1 MASSKVTLTTGR
13 CFPSWLQTLL
23 LSGINRPSPRRNLGE
38 PGGDAGAHDFGL
50 AHLDVDRGRLFL
62 AFIVD
67 DAEAGLDGLTEGE
80 DPWPR
85 YARLEPRGSTRRPLE
100 FACRRFDSFDWV
112 GRFVVPM
119 TLFECVRIAFKCRRS
134 REAAE
139 GRLGRVATRV
149 RRKADRRR
157 PAALAAWT
165 LAAACGL
172 PAVSPAAEQ
181 GADEANAV
189 VASPKRGT
197 SSTHPLR
204 DGEAFLCEHNTGEQ
218 GIGHDPLVS
227 VATSFRTPPRADPS
241 ESSDIRAVILVYHH
255 VDTTTPASTSVT
267 PERFAGH
274 LDLLAA
280 DGYRVVPLA
289 DVVEALR
296 FGKPLPDRAVVL
308 TFDDA
313 WRSVYTEAFPML
325 RRRGWPF
332 TVFVS
337 TDAVDGRHGNT
348 MSWDQLREIEA
359 GGGTIGNHSRTHDHL
374 VRRRDGETHEQWR
387 RRVGDDILWARRRL
401 EAELVAPLDVFA
413 YPYGEFTV
421 ELEALVRELGLA
433 AVGQQSGPV
442 GARTDP
448 VRIPRFPVATGYDD
462 RASLAQKL
470 RTRALRVEVVAPRGR
485 VLPAQGG
492 PPALTLRVLSR
503 GFALDAL
510 ACFATGQGRAG
521 VVRLDRQRREVRVR
535 ATAPLPAGRS
545 KYTCTAPVA
554 GRPGAYFWF
563 SHPWLKARADG
574 SWPGG

>member
-1 MASSKVTLTTGR
+1 
-13 CFPSWLQTLL
+13 
-23 LSGINRPSPRRNLGE
+23 
-38 PGGDAGAHDFGL
+38 
-50 AHLDVDRGRLFL
+50 
-62 AFIVD
+62 
-67 DAEAGLDGLTEGE
+67 
-80 DPWPR
+80 
-85 YARLEPRGSTRRPLE
+85 
-100 FACRRFDSFDWV
+100 
-112 GRFVVPM
+112 M
-119 TLFECVRIAFKCRRS
+119 TLFERVRIAFRGRRS
-134 REAAE
+134 REAVE
-139 GRLGRVATRV
+139 GGLGRAETCMRPSAAC
-149 RRKADRRR
+149 RRHT
-157 PAALAAWT
+157 ALAAWT

-172 PAVSPAAEQ
+172 PAVSPAAEES
-181 GADEANAV
+181 ADEANAV
-189 VASPKRGT
+189 AASAKRGT

-204 DGEAFLCEHNTGEQ
+204 EGEAFLRERETAEQ
-218 GIGHDPLVS
+218 GVGSDPVVA
-227 VATSFRTPPRADPS
+227 VATSSRTPLRADPS

-255 VDTTTPASTSVT
+255 VDATTPASTSVT
-267 PERFAGH
+267 PERFANH
-274 LDLLAA
+274 LNLLAA

-296 FGKPLPDRAVVL
+296 FGKALPDRAVVL

-313 WRSVYTEAFPML
+313 WRSVYTDAFPML

-337 TDAVDGRHGNT
+337 TDAVDGRHGSA
-348 MSWDQLREIEA
+348 MSWGQLREIEA

-374 VRRRDGETHEQWR
+374 VRRRDGETREQWR

-401 EAELVAPLDVFA
+401 EAELSTPLEVFA
-413 YPYGEFTV
+413 YPYGEFTA
-421 ELEALVRELGLA
+421 ELEALARELGLA

-442 GARTDP
+442 GAGTDP
-448 VRIPRFPVATGYDD
+448 VRIPRFPVATGHDD

-470 RTRALRVEVVAPRGR
+470 RTRALRAEVVAPRDR

-510 ACFATGQGRAG
+510 TCFATGQGRAG

-563 SHPWLKARADG
+563 SHPWLKPRVDG
-574 SWPGG
+574 SWPDG

>member
-1 MASSKVTLTTGR
+1 
-13 CFPSWLQTLL
+13 
-23 LSGINRPSPRRNLGE
+23 
-38 PGGDAGAHDFGL
+38 
-50 AHLDVDRGRLFL
+50 
-62 AFIVD
+62 
-67 DAEAGLDGLTEGE
+67 
-80 DPWPR
+80 
-85 YARLEPRGSTRRPLE
+85 
-100 FACRRFDSFDWV
+100 
-112 GRFVVPM
+112 M
-119 TLFECVRIAFKCRRS
+119 TLFECVRIAFKGRGS

-139 GRLGRVATRV
+139 GRLGRVGTRM
-149 RRKADRRR
+149 RPTAACRRR
-157 PAALAAWT
+157 TAFAAWT

-181 GADEANAV
+181 GADEANT
-189 VASPKRGT
+189 VAASLKRGT
-197 SSTHPLR
+197 SPTHPLR
-204 DGEAFLCEHNTGEQ
+204 EGEAFLRERETAEKGV
-218 GIGHDPLVS
+218 GRGPVVS
-227 VATSFRTPPRADPS
+227 VAASTRTPLRADPS
-241 ESSDIRAVILVYHH
+241 ESPDIRAVILVYHH
-255 VDTTTPASTSVT
+255 IDTTTPASTSVT

-313 WRSVYTEAFPML
+313 WRSVYTDAFPML

-337 TDAVDGRHGNT
+337 TDAVDGLHGNA

-374 VRRRDGETHEQWR
+374 VRRRDGETREQWR

-401 EAELVAPLDVFA
+401 EAELAAPLEVFA
-413 YPYGEFTV
+413 YPYGEFTA
-421 ELEALVRELGLA
+421 ELEERVRELGLA

-442 GARTDP
+442 GADTDP

-503 GFALDAL
+503 GFGLDSL
-510 ACFATGQGRAG
+510 TCFATGQGRTG
-521 VVRLDRQRREVRVR
+521 VVWLDRQRREVQVR
-535 ATAPLPAGRS
+535 ATAPLPTGRS

-554 GRPGAYFWF
+554 GRPGAYFWL
-563 SHPWLKARADG
+563 SHPWLKPRADG